1 MTRYSGNSS
10 SRMWLWVVFTAVLAV
25 AISSLTYLPSLW
37 QVNLG
42 KLVDFSE
49 DVVVSNK
56 LADLT
61 PISTKPYTGCESIV
75 YARGSLYTGAVQGA
89 VLKINE
95 TGGFVFAQF
104 GKTSCGSPN
113 ECGRPLG
120 IRLSRDAQ
128 QLIVADAYLGLY
140 SVDLFDGSHKKLFP
154 LDETAKVTFF
164 NDLDILPNGTVIL
177 SESSIRYS
185 LEEIMRLVFE
195 EEPSGRVISID
206 PMTGDWKELLGN
218 SRFPNGVQLHRDGKS
233 VLIAESGTS
242 RILRLALDG
251 GRSAVFADNLPGI
264 PDNVRMSARG
274 GYWVPVI
281 NIKGTLMSTVL
292 EYVHRIPILRRALL
306 QVISV
311 PFLRGIRNS
320 KSTMVLRLDED
331 GKIVEVLRDPTGR
344 ALNVAEVCE
353 QDNVLFTGTYYL
365 PHIGRLEL

>member
-1 MTRYSGNSS
+1 MTRDSGNSN
-10 SRMWLWVVFTAVLAV
+10 SRMWLWVVFTTVLAV
-25 AISSLTYLPSLW
+25 AISSLAYLPSLGQIYFW
-37 QVNLG
+37 KQIE
-42 KLVDFSE
+42 FSE
-49 DVVVSNK
+49 DVEVSTK
-56 LADLT
+56 LANLT

-75 YARGSLYTGAVQGA
+75 YARGSLYTGTVQGT

-95 TGGFVFAQF
+95 TGGFVFSKF
-104 GKTSCGSPN
+104 GKTNCESPH

-120 IRLSRDAQ
+120 IRLSHDAQ

-140 SVDLFDGSHKKLFP
+140 SVDLSDGSHKKLFP
-154 LDETAKVTFF
+154 LDGTSKVTFF
-164 NDLDILPNGTVIL
+164 NDLDILPNGTILL
-177 SESSIRYS
+177 SESSIRHS
-185 LEEIMRLVFE
+185 LEEIMHIVFE

-206 PMTGDWKELLGN
+206 PVTGDWKELLGN

-233 VLIAESGTS
+233 VLIAESGNS
-242 RILRLALDG
+242 RILRLPLDG
-251 GRSAVFADNLPGI
+251 GRPTVFADNLPGI
-264 PDNVRMSARG
+264 PDNVRMSKRG

-281 NIKGTLMSTVL
+281 NLKGTFISTML

-320 KSTMVLRLDED
+320 KSTMVLRLNED
-331 GKIVEVLRDPTGR
+331 GKIIEVLRDPTGR
-344 ALNVAEVCE
+344 VLNVAEVCE